1 MTIVRRIARPL
12 LGAVFIAGG
21 IEAFRHPGARI
32 EAARPLTDLAADR
45 LGTPNDPELAVR
57 TNGALMAGAGA
68 LFALGRMP
76 RTSAMLLG
84 ATLAPATYFAH
95 PFWTES
101 DPDVK
106 QQHKQHFLKN
116 VGLLGGLLLAAVDT
130 EGKPGIAYRSHLAK
144 VEASRTVDRT
154 KREALHAARRARKD
168 ARRDAAVLKL
178 RAQQA
183 LPSN

>member
-1 MTIVRRIARPL
+1 MTLVRRIARPL
-12 LGAVFIAGG
+12 LGAAFIAGG
-21 IEAFRHPGARI
+21 VDAFRHPGERI
-32 EAARPLTDLAADR
+32 EAARPLTDVAANQ

-57 TNGALMAGAGA
+57 TNGALMAGAGV

-76 RTSAMLLG
+76 RTSAMLLA
-84 ATLAPATYFAH
+84 ATLAPATYFSH
-95 PFWTES
+95 PFWSEK
-101 DPDVK
+101 DPEVR

-116 VGLLGGLLLAAVDT
+116 LGLLGGLLIAAVDT

-144 VEASRTVDRT
+144 VEATRTADRT
-154 KREALHAARRARKD
+154 RRDALRAARRARKH

-183 LPSN
+183 LPNT